1 MKTAHLQEGRIA
13 FQGDIGFRRVAK
25 LPAGAKEQKVN
36 GHIPLVNQR
45 TGHQHTLAS
54 QGLKF
59 YESSDP
65 LRAYIVFQ
73 GVSEVDVVHGR
84 PHDTHETLRLSV
96 GEGAVLEVIRQ
107 REMTPEGWRRVED

>member
-73 GVSEVDVVHGR
+73 GVSEVDVVHRDAAASVPVARFLAGR
-84 PHDTHETLRLSV
+84 TVSAAR
-96 GEGAVLEVIRQ
+96 
-107 REMTPEGWRRVED
+107 